1 MAMSVAGVADSNT
14 HVWPLLLAWA
24 PKHGLQHGS
33 WVPQV
38 RVLGESEGGGKGE
51 GEREREKERQT
62 ETDRDRKRNG
72 GKDREA
78 ERQEGSTRW
87 EGQRK
92 PSRGCMSFM
101 ILSWKSLNSASR
113 VLCSLAASP

>member
-24 PKHGLQHGS
+24 PKRDLQHGS

-51 GEREREKERQT
+51 GEREKEKERQT
-62 ETDRDRKRNG
+62 GTEREMEGKTERQKGRKGARD
-72 GKDREA
+72 GKDRESQA
-78 ERQEGSTRW
+78 EAV
-87 EGQRK
+87 
-92 PSRGCMSFM
+92 C
-101 ILSWKSLNSASR
+101 LL
-113 VLCSLAASP
+113 